1 MATKSGA
8 IHADSGDNSLMHAI
22 QDIDRRR
29 ETVASLI
36 PAETKSEFG
45 QFMTPSVIA
54 SFMAGMF
61 ADTTG
66 KDIRLLDAGAGIGSL
81 TVAFIEQAGK
91 ARPRSFSCVAWELD
105 PLMREHLSETLEACG
120 EIFQGVSAEIRGEDF
135 ILSASEG
142 VRYGTTPKFTHA
154 ILNPPYKKLRTVSDH
169 RKSLRRVGVE
179 TSNQYAAFVALALLM
194 LEEGGELVAITPRS
208 FCNGTYFK
216 PFRKMLLEQ
225 SAIRQVHVFESR
237 NRAFKG
243 DEVLQ
248 ENIIFRVVKGVEQG
262 DVILSTSGDASFFD
276 LTEKRV
282 PFGEIVIGDDKEQV
296 IHLPTDDEASEIDA
310 LMRRYPHR
318 LEEIGIGVST
328 GPIVDFRLK
337 NHLRQE
343 VEADCVPLI
352 YCLHF
357 MDGYVSHPKPNKK
370 ANAIAMN
377 EDTAKWLMPTGHY
390 VCVRRLS
397 SKEEK
402 RRIVP
407 ALFDPARVE
416 CERVGFDNHMNVFHE
431 AKRGM
436 PQLLAKGLAVYLGS
450 TFADLW
456 LRRFNGHTQIN
467 AGDLRALRYPD
478 RKTLEAW
485 GRNVGDKLPTQEEID
500 RMVEGKS

>member
-1 MATKSGA
+1 
-8 IHADSGDNSLMHAI
+8 MHAI
-22 QDIDRRR
+22 QNIDTRRQA
-29 ETVASLI
+29 VASLI
-36 PAETKSEFG
+36 PAETKSQFG

-81 TVAFIEQAGK
+81 TVAFIEQAAK
-91 ARPRSFSCVAWELD
+91 ALPRSLRCVAWELD

-120 EIFQGVSAEIRGEDF
+120 GVFEGIATEIRGEDF

-142 VRYGTTPKFTHA
+142 VRYGTTPKFTHT
-154 ILNPPYKKLRTVSDH
+154 ILNPPYKKLKAVSDH
-169 RKSLRRVGVE
+169 RKALRGVGVE
-179 TSNQYAAFVALALLM
+179 TSNLYTAFVALSLLM
-194 LEEGGELVAITPRS
+194 LEDGGELVAITPRS

-225 SAIRQVHVFESR
+225 SAIRQVHVFEAR
-237 NRAFKG
+237 NHAFKG

-248 ENIIFRVVKGVEQG
+248 ENIIFRIVKGAKQG
-262 DVILSTSGDASFFD
+262 DVILSTSGDASFSN

-282 PFGEIVIGDDKEQV
+282 PFGEIVLDGDKDQI
-296 IHLPTDDEASEIDA
+296 IHLPTDEQSDEQDE
-310 LMRRYPHR
+310 MMTRYTHS
-318 LEEIGIGVST
+318 LEDIGIGVST
-328 GPIVDFRLK
+328 GPVVDFRLK
-337 NHLRQE
+337 SHLRQD

-357 MDGYVSHPKPNKK
+357 MDGYISHPKPNKK
-370 ANAIAMN
+370 ANGIAVN
-377 EDTAKWLMPTGHY
+377 DDTAKWLMPTGHY

-407 ALFDPARVE
+407 ALFDPARVA

-431 AKRGM
+431 AKKGM

-450 TFADLW
+450 TFADRW
-456 LRRFNGHTQIN
+456 FRRFNGHTQVN

-485 GRNVGDKLPTQEEID
+485 GKSVGDKLPTQEEID
-500 RMVEGKS
+500 RMVEGEN